1 MVSRLWHTSLNLAS
15 PSWLVF
21 AIASTNSTKVVQSS
35 FVQLMNSGSP
45 APCSNVPATYFSP
58 MNSFAI
64 DISRSPVVD
73 MFSEAI
79 RCRISSILTLSS
91 YSKIVFCGI
100 AANGIRARE
109 MMVNRCFILMLYA
122 EMFVNCR
129 EYTQLLF

>member
-1 MVSRLWHTSLNLAS
+1 
-15 PSWLVF
+15 
-21 AIASTNSTKVVQSS
+21 
-35 FVQLMNSGSP
+35 MNSSVRNMLQEHW
-45 APCSNVPATYFSP
+45 SKVLVNHYSL
-58 MNSFAI
+58 AI